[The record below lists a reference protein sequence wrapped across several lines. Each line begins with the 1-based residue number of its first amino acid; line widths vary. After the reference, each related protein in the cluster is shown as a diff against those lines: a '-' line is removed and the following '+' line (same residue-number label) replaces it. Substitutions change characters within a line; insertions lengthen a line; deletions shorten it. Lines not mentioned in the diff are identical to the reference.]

1 MDEGSEGP
9 TRAEVLHLAGHGAQ
23 GRLGCWAGKPFLK
36 RLSQVR
42 EADLGRDGSEGLGDL
57 LPVRRSFGPE
67 ILPLGRWRPGSD
79 RVTGRDRFAEIRLG
93 QPYLTLA
100 FRDGVDKNT
109 AGLARWHVFT
119 GRADSRS
126 AAVRVTHETPQA
138 HRKDR
143 RCDTDNS
150 LGASGRA
157 CAIMIGMNSRFLG
170 IAELVEAPSV
180 AVVVDV
186 MRAFTVAAWA
196 FAQGAEK
203 IVLAESLD
211 DALALKA
218 RHPDW
223 VALKDGPPAPGFDAV
238 NSPGLL
244 RSIDLGGR
252 TVVQKTTAGTVGALA
267 VKEAS
272 LVLCASFVVAEAT
285 ARRLRTSKSDSV
297 TFVVTGEDGQADED
311 LACAQYIARR
321 VAEAGTDAAEFLHRA
336 AESRAAA
343 ELAEGVR
350 QGVHPDDV
358 ALCLELDRFPFA
370 MVAALEDSLM
380 VLRPCAEASL
390 TDEASI

>member
-1 MDEGSEGP
+1 
-9 TRAEVLHLAGHGAQ
+9 
-23 GRLGCWAGKPFLK
+23 
-36 RLSQVR
+36 
-42 EADLGRDGSEGLGDL
+42 
-57 LPVRRSFGPE
+57 
-67 ILPLGRWRPGSD
+67 
-79 RVTGRDRFAEIRLG
+79 
-93 QPYLTLA
+93 
-100 FRDGVDKNT
+100 
-109 AGLARWHVFT
+109 
-119 GRADSRS
+119 
-126 AAVRVTHETPQA
+126 
-138 HRKDR
+138 
-143 RCDTDNS
+143 
-150 LGASGRA
+150 
-157 CAIMIGMNSRFLG
+157 MNARFLG
-170 IAELVEAPSV
+170 ITDLVEAPSV

-223 VALKDGPPAPGFDAV
+223 VALKDGPPAPGFDTV
-238 NSPGLL
+238 NSPGLM
-244 RSIDLGGR
+244 RSLDLGGR
-252 TVVQKTTAGTVGALA
+252 TVVQKTTAGTVGVFA

-285 ARRLRTSKSDSV
+285 ARLLRTNKSDSV

-321 VAEAGTDAAEFLHRA
+321 ATEAGTDPDEFLRRA
-336 AESRAAA
+336 GESRAAA

-370 MVAALEDSLM
+370 MVATLEDSLM
-380 VLRPCAEASL
+380 VLRAADVSSP

>member
-1 MDEGSEGP
+1 VSLSGCFGSGMLDHDRMD
-9 TRAEVLHLAGHGAQ
+9 V
-23 GRLGCWAGKPFLK
+23 
-36 RLSQVR
+36 
-42 EADLGRDGSEGLGDL
+42 
-57 LPVRRSFGPE
+57 
-67 ILPLGRWRPGSD
+67 
-79 RVTGRDRFAEIRLG
+79 
-93 QPYLTLA
+93 
-100 FRDGVDKNT
+100 
-109 AGLARWHVFT
+109 
-119 GRADSRS
+119 
-126 AAVRVTHETPQA
+126 
-138 HRKDR
+138 
-143 RCDTDNS
+143 
-150 LGASGRA
+150 
-157 CAIMIGMNSRFLG
+157 RFLG
-170 IAELVEAPSV
+170 IAELAEAPSV

-218 RHPDW
+218 RHPEW
-223 VALKDGPPAPGFDAV
+223 TALKDGPPAPGFDLV

-244 RSIDLGGR
+244 RSVDLGGQ

-285 ARRLRTSKSDSV
+285 ARLLRTRESV
-297 TFVVTGEDGQADED
+297 TFVVTGDDGQADED
-311 LACAQYIARR
+311 LACAQYIALR
-321 VAEAGTDAAEFLHRA
+321 ATEAGTDAAGFLRRA

-343 ELAEGVR
+343 ELTEGVR

-380 VLRPCAEASL
+380 VLRPWGPGNV
-390 TDEASI
+390 

>member
-1 MDEGSEGP
+1 MDP
-9 TRAEVLHLAGHGAQ
+9 
-23 GRLGCWAGKPFLK
+23 
-36 RLSQVR
+36 
-42 EADLGRDGSEGLGDL
+42 
-57 LPVRRSFGPE
+57 
-67 ILPLGRWRPGSD
+67 
-79 RVTGRDRFAEIRLG
+79 
-93 QPYLTLA
+93 
-100 FRDGVDKNT
+100 
-109 AGLARWHVFT
+109 
-119 GRADSRS
+119 
-126 AAVRVTHETPQA
+126 
-138 HRKDR
+138 
-143 RCDTDNS
+143 
-150 LGASGRA
+150 
-157 CAIMIGMNSRFLG
+157 RFLG
-170 IAELVEAPSV
+170 ITELVETPRV

-203 IVLAESLD
+203 VVLAESLD
-211 DALALKA
+211 EALALKA

-223 VALKDGPPAPGFDAV
+223 VAIKDGPSVAGFDTV

-285 ARRLRTSKSDSV
+285 ARLLRMRECDGV
-297 TFVVTGEDGQADED
+297 TFVITGEDGRADED

-321 VAEAGTDAAEFLHRA
+321 ATEAGTDAAEFLRRA
-336 AESRAAA
+336 DESRAAA
-343 ELAEGVR
+343 ELTEGVR

-380 VLRPCAEASL
+380 VLRSRAVPAPAYEVS
-390 TDEASI
+390 T